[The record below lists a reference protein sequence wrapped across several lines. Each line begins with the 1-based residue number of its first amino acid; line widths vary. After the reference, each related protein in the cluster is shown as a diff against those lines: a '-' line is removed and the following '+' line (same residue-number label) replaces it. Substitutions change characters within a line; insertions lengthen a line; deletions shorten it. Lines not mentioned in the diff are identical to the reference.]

1 MYLADGRP
9 NPQSGVLG
17 PFSRGQLLILLNQHE
32 PQDTRAMNF
41 TYFAFPTYINE
52 LFKIQHTRYRY
63 KLRAATF

>member
-32 PQDTRAMNF
+32 QQDKRKMNF
-41 TYFAFPTYINE
+41 TYFAVQPHFNVEWP
-52 LFKIQHTRYRY
+52 H
-63 KLRAATF
+63 LRQDTC